1 MILRIRCFFDEGTA
15 YILSNNQSHGSPKS
29 RASAEFSKSHHV
41 LFRIF
46 VGFGSAVS
54 FLRGVVTEQI
64 KYNTTQIHTGNT
76 FYQVDISK
84 QFIVTFPAGWSPQQ
98 VVIVR
103 ELFPKWPKHSGEGF
117 LINCPDYF
125 HLYEF
130 ASGESPTYQ

>member
-1 MILRIRCFFDEGTA
+1 MILRIRCFLMKEQHIYFPTTNHMVAQNPELRPSFPNLIM
-15 YILSNNQSHGSPKS
+15 YC
-29 RASAEFSKSHHV
+29 
-41 LFRIF
+41 F
-46 VGFGSAVS
+46 VFLLGSAVS

-98 VVIVR
+98 VVIVK
-103 ELFPKWPKHSGEGF
+103 ESFPKWPKHSGEGF

-130 ASGESPTYQ
+130 PSGVSPTYQ